1 VVVSGPDGAEVAP
14 SAGSFEEATDRP
26 AAASALD
33 EATQVAAASGAVDEV
48 TDDAVAAGAL
58 DGGAAGASAVSKLE
72 NASARALRG
81 GPERHREKAR
91 EQGKLPVRERVARLL
106 DGDSFAEDALL
117 ANWQEDGLG
126 ADGVVTGLGRIG
138 GRAVALM
145 ANDPTVKAGSWGPK
159 TVEKI
164 LRIQERALELR
175 VPMVYLVDS
184 AGARITEQVQMFPGR
199 RGAGRIF
206 HNQVKLSGL
215 VPQVCVL
222 FGPSAAGGAYI
233 PAFCDVVIMREGN
246 ASMYLGSPR
255 MAQMVIGENV
265 TLEEMGGARMH
276 TGVSGCGHVLVK
288 SDEEGVDAAK
298 RYLSYLPSN
307 WESHPPE
314 EDASVEHSAVR
325 AHARTR
331 TRGGVDGE
339 HTSIAEL
346 IPADENKPFDMKLLL
361 AALLDADS
369 FMEIHARWAK
379 ELLVGFARLDGRA
392 VGIVANQPKVKG
404 GVLFGDSADKAARFI
419 WNCNAFNVPLLFL
432 ADVPGFMIGTQVERQ
447 GIIRH
452 GAKMISA
459 VSEATVPKIS
469 VIVRKAYGAGLY
481 AMAGPA
487 FDPGCCLALPSASI
501 AVMGP
506 QAAINAVYYNQLQG
520 IQGDEERA
528 AKTEELRA
536 EYAADIDILHL
547 ASELVVDAIV
557 QPEELRGELVRR
569 FALTAGKRR
578 EWPAK
583 HNPVTPV

>member
-1 VVVSGPDGAEVAP
+1 MST
-14 SAGSFEEATDRP
+14 FEEA
-26 AAASALD
+26 L
-33 EATQVAAASGAVDEV
+33 
-48 TDDAVAAGAL
+48 
-58 DGGAAGASAVSKLE
+58 
-72 NASARALRG
+72 ARSLAG
-81 GPERHREKAR
+81 GPERHREKAL

-106 DGDSFAEDALL
+106 DPGSFAEEALL
-117 ANWQEDGLG
+117 ANCDAEGLG
-126 ADGVVTGLGRIG
+126 ADGVVTGVGEIAGRP
-138 GRAVALM
+138 VALM

-175 VPMVYLVDS
+175 IPMVYLVDS

-255 MAQMVIGENV
+255 MAAMVIGEQV

-276 TGVSGCGHVLVK
+276 TGVSGCGHVLVA
-288 SDEEGVDAAK
+288 SDAQGIDAAK
-298 RYLSYLPSN
+298 RYLSYLPGQ
-307 WESHPPE
+307 WQDPPPGAKAVAP
-314 EDASVEHSAVR
+314 ASQ
-325 AHARTR
+325 TPL
-331 TRGGVDGE
+331 
-339 HTSIAEL
+339 AEL
-346 IPADENKPFDMKLLL
+346 IPADENKPFDIKRLLE
-361 AALLDADS
+361 ALLDADS

-379 ELLVGFARLDGRA
+379 ELVVGFGRLQGHV
-392 VGIVANQPKVKG
+392 VGVLANQPKFKG

-432 ADVPGFMIGTQVERQ
+432 ADVPGFMIGTQVERE

-469 VIVRKAYGAGLY
+469 VVVRKAYGAGLY

-487 FDPGCCLALPSASI
+487 FDPDCCLALTGASI

-506 QAAINAVYYNQLQG
+506 QAAINAVYFNQLQT
-520 IQGDEERA
+520 IEDEEERA
-528 AKTEELRA
+528 AKVEELRA
-536 EYAADIDILHL
+536 EYAADIDILRL
-547 ASELVVDAIV
+547 ASEMVIDAVIAPD
-557 QPEELRGELVRR
+557 QLRAELIRR
-569 FALTAGKRR
+569 FAHAAGKQR

-583 HNPVTPV
+583 RNPVTPV

>member
-1 VVVSGPDGAEVAP
+1 V
-14 SAGSFEEATDRP
+14 
-26 AAASALD
+26 SALNG
-33 EATQVAAASGAVDEV
+33 ATE
-48 TDDAVAAGAL
+48 
-58 DGGAAGASAVSKLE
+58 
-72 NASARALRG
+72 RALRG
-81 GPERHREKAR
+81 GPERHRAKAS
-91 EQGKLPVRERVARLL
+91 EQGKLPVRERVALLL
-106 DGDSFAEDALL
+106 DPDTFAEEALL

-138 GRAVALM
+138 GRPVALM

-164 LRIQERALELR
+164 LRVQERALELR

-184 AGARITEQVQMFPGR
+184 AGARITDQVQMFPGR

-233 PAFCDVVIMREGN
+233 PAFCDIVIMREGN

-255 MAQMVIGENV
+255 MAQMVIGEDV

-276 TGVSGCGHVLVK
+276 TGVSGCGHMLVGC
-288 SDEEGVDAAK
+288 DEEGIDAAK
-298 RYLSYLPSN
+298 RYLSYLPNN
-307 WESHPPE
+307 WEAQPPGQHRE
-314 EDASVEHSAVR
+314 AQPAGQTPAEKSWLALPVEKSLLALPVEPSSQ
-325 AHARTR
+325 TPI
-331 TRGGVDGE
+331 G
-339 HTSIAEL
+339 EL
-346 IPADENKPFDMKLLL
+346 IPVDENKPFDMRL
-361 AALLDADS
+361 LLDALVDGDS

-379 ELLVGFARLDGRA
+379 ELIVGFARLEARPI
-392 VGIVANQPKVKG
+392 GILANQPKVKG
-404 GVLFGDSADKAARFI
+404 GVLFVDSADKAARFI
-419 WNCNAFNVPLLFL
+419 WTCNAFNVPLLFL

-487 FDPGCCLALPSASI
+487 FDPDCCLALPSASI

-506 QAAINAVYYNQLQG
+506 QAAINAVYYNQLQA
-520 IQGDEERA
+520 IKDETERA
-528 AKTEELRA
+528 AETERLRA

-547 ASELVVDAIV
+547 ASEMVVDAVIE
-557 QPEELRGELVRR
+557 PEQLRAELIRR
-569 FALTAGKRR
+569 FALAAERRR
-578 EWPAK
+578 EWPGR
-583 HNPVTPV
+583 HNPITPV